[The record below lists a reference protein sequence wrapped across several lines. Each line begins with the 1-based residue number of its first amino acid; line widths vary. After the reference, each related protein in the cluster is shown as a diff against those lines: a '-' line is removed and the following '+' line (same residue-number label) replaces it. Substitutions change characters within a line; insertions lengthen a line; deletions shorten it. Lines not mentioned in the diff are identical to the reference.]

1 MGKSTI
7 IEAQNS
13 NTVFENSGNSGI
25 LGKLKGIFADYKHG
39 TRNAD
44 RLYTE
49 ELWDNRVFGS
59 EDVMEALETKT
70 LFGELDHPEGDR
82 CETLAKNAAIS
93 ITKLEK
99 RPDEGVIYGE
109 ADILDT
115 PTGRIVKALADSGAK
130 LGVSSRGMGEE
141 VFRNGQNII
150 DPDTYDFI
158 TFDVVVTPA
167 NTKAR
172 VELTES
178 KHINKL
184 TESIK
189 KEINDCETENQVNQL
204 RAVVETVNT
213 NNKDELESL
222 VETKLKSLQVKEL
235 PAKLSEANKS
245 IAIKLLKEK
254 IEEGKAQ
261 LDEALKTSADLA
273 EENSKLVEKN
283 EFLETSRNALKAR
296 LREEVKVES
305 KGADDV
311 LFANACDDAYYG
323 YGFKDFVKFER
334 DRGTAD
340 GYTDE
345 ELKAIWN
352 KAVNHMTKE
361 ENRKLRDESKAK
373 LESANKTIEELN
385 NKILNENNNNKEM
398 LLRTRQIANRKVENI
413 ETTTKNKLAELNE
426 SLVNKDSIIAEKQA
440 KIAKLIESN
449 RAKQSKLNAYTTML
463 IENKRL
469 KEENTKLQ
477 EASKVQQ
484 TKLTES
490 KLQETKRIRE
500 LEAQIKTLKE
510 DARKM
515 EETQNRFSKMAFD
528 PLGTVKAVAENFSNG
543 DYDQEDI
550 DLYNALTGKN

>member
-13 NTVFENSGNSGI
+13 NTVFENGSNSGI
-25 LGKLKGIFADYKHG
+25 LGRLKGIFADYKHG

-59 EDVMEALETKT
+59 EDVMEALETRT

-99 RPDEGVIYGE
+99 RPEEGVIYGE

-141 VFRNGQNII
+141 VFVDGQNII

-178 KHINKL
+178 KHLNKL

-189 KEINDCETENQVNQL
+189 REINDCETENQVNQL
-204 RAVVETVNT
+204 KTVVENVNVG
-213 NNKDELESL
+213 NKDELDKL
-222 VETKLKSLQVKEL
+222 IETKLQSLQVKDI
-235 PAKLSEANKS
+235 PVKLSEANKS

-254 IEEGKAQ
+254 IEESKVQ

-273 EENSKLVEKN
+273 EENAKLVEKN
-283 EFLETSRNALKAR
+283 NFLETSRVALKAK
-296 LREEVKVES
+296 LSEAVKVEG

-323 YGFKDFVKFER
+323 YGFNDFVKFER
-334 DRGTAD
+334 ERGTAE
-340 GYTDE
+340 GYTDD
-345 ELKAIWN
+345 ELKVIWD
-352 KAVNHMTKE
+352 KAFNHMAKE
-361 ENRKLRDESKAK
+361 ENRKLRDESKVK
-373 LESANKTIEELN
+373 LENATKTIEELN
-385 NKILNENNNNKEM
+385 ERIKTETDNHREM
-398 LLRTRQIANRKVENI
+398 LLRARQIANRKVENT
-413 ETTTKNKLAELNE
+413 ETTHNNKIAELNE
-426 SLVNKDSIIAEKQA
+426 SLANKDAVINEKQA
-440 KIAKLIESN
+440 RIDKLIESN
-449 RAKQSKLNAYTTML
+449 KEKQNKLNMYARVL
-463 IENKRL
+463 VENKKL
-469 KEENTKLQ
+469 KEENNKLQ
-477 EASKVQQ
+477 EASKLHQA
-484 TKLTES
+484 KLTES
-490 KLQETKRIRE
+490 KLQETKKIRD
-500 LEAQIKTLKE
+500 LEAKIKTLTE
-510 DARKM
+510 NNQKM
-515 EETQNRFSKMAFD
+515 VETQDRFSKMAFD
-528 PLGTVKAVAENFSNG
+528 PLGTVKAVAENFNTG
-543 DYDQEDI
+543 DYDQDDI
-550 DLYNALTGKN
+550 DLFNMLTNKK